1 MVREDAAEAPRA
13 REEVLSGRGVRR
25 IQDEAGDNQEA
36 EGDPAD
42 HPEPEELQGE
52 QPRGEDE
59 RYKLLRYRW
68 HAKNFLKAWWVDP
81 DSEEFDKE
89 FDARTLPEQGFSV
102 GEGPLNPDPFKHRGK
117 GWATLHAACI
127 CTVMVGVAKTATEI
141 GRPDL
146 SRCVRCFNG

>member
-1 MVREDAAEAPRA
+1 
-13 REEVLSGRGVRR
+13 
-25 IQDEAGDNQEA
+25 
-36 EGDPAD
+36 
-42 HPEPEELQGE
+42 
-52 QPRGEDE
+52 
-59 RYKLLRYRW
+59 
-68 HAKNFLKAWWVDP
+68 WVDP

-102 GEGPLNPDPFKHRGK
+102 GEGPLNPGSFKHRA
-117 GWATLHAACI
+117 WATHHAACI